1 MKFIL
6 YGVGSFSTLCT
17 VVIFIY
23 LLDTGPAE
31 TGSSVSSD
39 AASEPLM
46 PYIALLFGIIFILVF
61 GGVILHLLS
70 ARKQSL
76 RLIQTELDEGK
87 RMYKE
92 AGRTDA
98 GRSRAQRGQFKKV
111 SPAQKKSAVAYTV
124 GQRLY
129 KEEGEH
135 AGGSGPVQ
143 VLLADMGQEA
153 GAARFGSVAEEM
165 TGGGAPVDR
174 DSRRSS
180 GLRPGRGAGA
190 GYGLAD
196 LTQDL
201 RPLATL
207 LLPVLQGPLPRL
219 PCRTD

>member
-111 SPAQKKSAVAYTV
+111 SPAQEKSAVAYTV
-124 GQRLY
+124 DQRLC
-129 KEEGEH
+129 KRRESTLERSRGAAAGISSRH
-135 AGGSGPVQ
+135 GPGGGSSKVWI
-143 VLLADMGQEA
+143 
-153 GAARFGSVAEEM
+153 
-165 TGGGAPVDR
+165 
-174 DSRRSS
+174 
-180 GLRPGRGAGA
+180 GRGGNDWRRRAG
-190 GYGLAD
+190 
-196 LTQDL
+196 
-201 RPLATL
+201 
-207 LLPVLQGPLPRL
+207 
-219 PCRTD
+219 

>member
-1 MKFIL
+1 
-6 YGVGSFSTLCT
+6 
-17 VVIFIY
+17 
-23 LLDTGPAE
+23 
-31 TGSSVSSD
+31 
-39 AASEPLM
+39 M

-111 SPAQKKSAVAYTV
+111 SPAQEKSAVAYTV
-124 GQRLY
+124 DQRLC
-129 KEEGEH
+129 KRRESTLERSRGAA
-135 AGGSGPVQ
+135 AGI
-143 VLLADMGQEA
+143 LANMGQEA

-207 LLPVLQGPLPRL
+207 LLPVRQGPLPRL

>member
-92 AGRTDA
+92 TWVSGVVNGVRY
-98 GRSRAQRGQFKKV
+98 RGPLLKLAVFDDCFIIKDKKV
-111 SPAQKKSAVAYTV
+111 PFADIESISKSRFSGFRVQNKSNKADIFKSNNGQSIVVYSSSFLQFIPKEHGGQK
-124 GQRLY
+124 
-129 KEEGEH
+129 E
-135 AGGSGPVQ
+135 P
-143 VLLADMGQEA
+143 
-153 GAARFGSVAEEM
+153 GA
-165 TGGGAPVDR
+165 
-174 DSRRSS
+174 
-180 GLRPGRGAGA
+180 
-190 GYGLAD
+190 
-196 LTQDL
+196 
-201 RPLATL
+201 
-207 LLPVLQGPLPRL
+207 
-219 PCRTD
+219 